1 MLECG
6 STAHLPTRTTPMSD
20 DAVVVVTAVTH
31 EHGNGRS
38 ATTVLHDVD
47 LRVEAAESVALA
59 GRSGSGKSTLCHLVA
74 GVSRPTRGSVLV
86 GRQPAHEC
94 HDWAQVALLPQRLAV
109 VEEMTVREN
118 AFLPCYAHGVAPDE
132 SLLSD
137 LALAHIADR
146 LVGQTSLG
154 EQQRVGIAR
163 ALAMNPLVAVLDE
176 PTGHQDDEHVNL
188 VLNVLREAGTRGT
201 ALLVAT
207 HDERI
212 LAVVNRVVRL
222 SAGRTAQDA

>member
-1 MLECG
+1 
-6 STAHLPTRTTPMSD
+6 MSD
-20 DAVVVVTAVTH
+20 SAVVVISRVTH
-31 EHGNGRS
+31 EHGSGRS

-47 LRVEAAESVALA
+47 LRVEAAEAVAMA

-74 GVSRPTRGSVLV
+74 GVSRPTRGSVLI
-86 GRQPAHEC
+86 GRQPAHRC
-94 HDWAQVALLPQRLAV
+94 SDWAQVALLPQRLAV

-118 AFLPCYAHGVAPDE
+118 VFLPCIAHGVAPDD
-132 SLLSD
+132 SLLTR
-137 LALAHIADR
+137 LGLEHIADR

-163 ALAMNPLVAVLDE
+163 ALSLNPVVAVLDE

-188 VLNVLREAGTRGT
+188 VLDVLRDAGARGT

-212 LAVVNRVVRL
+212 LRVVDRVVRL
-222 SAGRTAQDA
+222 AAGRTSQSSGQ

>member
-1 MLECG
+1 MN
-6 STAHLPTRTTPMSD
+6 D
-20 DAVVVVTAVTH
+20 NNDVVVVTRVTH
-31 EHGNGRS
+31 QHGSGRS

-74 GVSRPTRGSVLV
+74 GVSRPTSGSVLV

-94 HDWAQVALLPQRLAV
+94 RDWAQVALLPQRLAV

-118 AFLPCYAHGVAPDE
+118 AFLPCVAHGVAPDE
-132 SLLSD
+132 SLLAR
-137 LALAHIADR
+137 LGLEHIADR

-163 ALAMNPLVAVLDE
+163 ALALSPTLAVLDE
-176 PTGHQDDEHVNL
+176 PTGHQDDEHIDL
-188 VLNVLREAGTRGT
+188 VLAALREAGASGT

-212 LAVVNRVVRL
+212 LAVVDRVVRL
-222 SAGRTAQDA
+222 AAGRTATAD

>member
-1 MLECG
+1 
-6 STAHLPTRTTPMSD
+6 MSD
-20 DAVVVVTAVTH
+20 TNDVVVVTAVTH
-31 EHGNGRS
+31 RHGSGRS

-74 GVSRPTRGSVLV
+74 GVSRPTSGSVLV
-86 GRQPAHEC
+86 GRQQAHEC
-94 HDWAQVALLPQRLAV
+94 RNWAQVSLLPQRLAV

-118 AFLPCYAHGVAPDE
+118 AFLPCVAHGLAPDE
-132 SLLSD
+132 SLLAR
-137 LALAHIADR
+137 LGLEHIADR

-163 ALAMNPLVAVLDE
+163 ALALSPVLAVLDE
-176 PTGHQDDEHVNL
+176 PTGHQDDEHIDL
-188 VLNVLREAGTRGT
+188 VLAALREAGTRGT

-212 LAVVNRVVRL
+212 LAVVDRVVRL
-222 SAGRTAQDA
+222 AAGRTSAAD

>member
-1 MLECG
+1 
-6 STAHLPTRTTPMSD
+6 MSD
-20 DAVVVVTAVTH
+20 SAVVVVSHVTH
-31 EHGNGRS
+31 EHGSGRS

-47 LRVEAAESVALA
+47 LRVEPAESVALA

-74 GVSRPTRGSVLV
+74 GVSRPTRGSVHV
-86 GRQPAHEC
+86 GRQPAHKC
-94 HDWAQVALLPQRLAV
+94 HEWAQVALLPQRLAV
-109 VEEMTVREN
+109 VEEMTVWEN
-118 AFLPCYAHGVAPDE
+118 AFLPCFAHGVAPDE
-132 SLLSD
+132 TLLAR
-137 LALAHIADR
+137 LGLAHIADR

-163 ALAMNPLVAVLDE
+163 ALALNPGIAVLDE

-188 VLNVLREAGTRGT
+188 VLDVLRDAGARGT

-222 SAGRTAQDA
+222 AAGRTSESREH